1 MKRKRHSISKASC
14 EDFHFTKR
22 CIERIG
28 YVPDTKTIIKK
39 IQNNE
44 LEFVERQSN
53 RITLFKW
60 LEPMNKLECRLV
72 YDKERHKIVTIL
84 FEERENYENTKTI
97 I

>member
-1 MKRKRHSISKASC
+1 MKRKRHSISKTNC
-14 EDFHFTKR
+14 EDFHFAKR

-28 YVPDTKTIIKK
+28 YVPDTKTIVKK

-60 LEPMNKLECRLV
+60 IEPVSKISYKVV
-72 YDKERHKIVTIL
+72 YDKQRKRLVTIL
-84 FEERENYENTKTI
+84 FDEQEYFNLLSM
-97 I
+97 